1 MYEFYS
7 LLGTHAALRNFPKIG
22 QAVAH
27 EILVLQ
33 SKAGMIPKLN
43 IHLKGSQW
51 IIIGSSFYQKKLAK
65 IYDKD
70 PLVFIMKMALKKVIR
85 F

>member
-33 SKAGMIPKLN
+33 SKAGMIPKLSEYSSERFTMDN
-43 IHLKGSQW
+43 FRVWQFRGLDIVLPRMIHLH
-51 IIIGSSFYQKKLAK
+51 
-65 IYDKD
+65 
-70 PLVFIMKMALKKVIR
+70 VCM
-85 F
+85 